1 MKNIDEMNDV
11 KFFVT
16 IVSKANDSF
25 KNIQVTALIIFKI
38 LSNIT
43 EQAFFWKIDDF
54 DVTFFQFSS

>member
-43 EQAFFWKIDDF
+43 EQDFFRKIDDF
-54 DVTFFQFSS
+54 NVTLFQFSS